1 MNGAELPDWVA
12 DLVSPLDDKLG
23 LELLEVGPERVVGR
37 IPVQGNTQVV
47 GLLHG
52 GASAALVETLGSVA
66 ALAHAREQSGIAVGI
81 DLNITHHHAVRTG
94 WVTGVANALQR
105 GRQLVSYQVELTND
119 EGRRTAT
126 GRLTCLVRPAP
137 GTGSGGAGS

>member
-1 MNGAELPDWVA
+1 MNGAELPGWVD
-12 DLVSPLDDKLG
+12 DLASPLDDKLG
-23 LELLEVGPERVVGR
+23 LELLEVCPERVVGR

-52 GASAALVETLGSVA
+52 GASAALVESLGSVA
-66 ALAHAREQSGIAVGI
+66 ALAHAREQGGIAVGI

-94 WVTGVANALQR
+94 WVTGVATPLQR

-119 EGRRTAT
+119 AGRRTAT

-137 GTGSGGAGS
+137 GQRGGDAER

>member
-66 ALAHAREQSGIAVGI
+66 ALAHAREQGGIAVGI

-94 WVTGVANALQR
+94 WVTGVATPLQR

-119 EGRRTAT
+119 EGRRTAS
-126 GRLTCLVRPAP
+126 GRLTCLVRPTP
-137 GTGSGGAGS
+137 GKGPGGAGS